1 MFYNPENYECCDEC
15 GEGRGTVE
23 VSLPSETL
31 VLCLDCVDDVKQRL
45 DICDACGDGLC
56 DACAKQAFV
65 EEHCDYCGWATCDGS
80 CIEECDE
87 DDSEEE

>member
-1 MFYNPENYECCDEC
+1 MFYNPDGYECCDEC

-31 VLCLDCVDDVKQRL
+31 MLCLDCVDDVKQKL

-56 DACAKQAFV
+56 DACAKQAF
-65 EEHCDYCGWATCDGS
+65 EEEGCDGS